1 MFAAAAAAAVSS
13 VCGYYMLSL
22 SFSLSLSLTLNRAHL
37 RSLIPP
43 AVCEEYSK
51 EVRQMFP
58 QLNVYSLVGEEE
70 DFRLPNSM
78 RHVSHGNNM
87 LELNQC
93 TESTCE
99 KWPCNTDH
107 FASEEDHIEGIV
119 RVKQVQIY
127 TTYIYGILKRLC

>member
-1 MFAAAAAAAVSS
+1 VWILYALS
-13 VCGYYMLSL
+13 LSL

-43 AVCEEYSK
+43 AVCEDYSK
-51 EVRQMFP
+51 EIRQMFP

-70 DFRLPNSM
+70 DFRLPNSR